1 MRQIALI
8 GALAIGFAALLG
20 AAPAHADGEVTRAK
34 GCGEKIFVSS
44 VNGFSVLSGPGE
56 GMVKDGDMLVGDLEL
71 IGHAAVYDKTAG
83 RNVFVMI
90 EEHGLDKS
98 QITQRIAAACR
109 SEVANTFTSGQVMRT
124 RGCGNKIFVDATNG
138 FAVLERISGGIVNEG
153 DTVSGNFNR
162 AGRATVQVKQ
172 SGITLTVF
180 VDDFELSRSAIRRKI
195 AATCR

>member
-1 MRQIALI
+1 MRQMALSCVF
-8 GALAIGFAALLG
+8 AVGFAALLG
-20 AAPAHADGEVTRAK
+20 AAPALADGEVTRTK

-44 VNGFSVLSGPGE
+44 VKGYSVLSATGE
-56 GMVKDGDMLVGDLEL
+56 GMVKDGDMLIGDLES
-71 IGHAAVYDKTAG
+71 IGHVAVYDKTSG

-98 QITQRIAAACR
+98 QVTQRIAAACR
-109 SEVANTFTSGQVMRT
+109 LEVANTFTSGQVMRT

-138 FAVLERISGGIVNEG
+138 FAVLERIAGGIVNEG

-162 AGRATVQVKQ
+162 AGRATVQVKP

-195 AATCR
+195 AETCR

>member
-1 MRQIALI
+1 MRQMALRCAL
-8 GALAIGFAALLG
+8 GAAFAALLG

-44 VNGFSVLSGPGE
+44 VNGYSVLSGSAE

-71 IGHAAVYDKTAG
+71 IGHAAIYDKTAG

-98 QITQRIAAACR
+98 QITQRIATACR

-138 FAVLERISGGIVNEG
+138 FAVLERIAGGIVNEG

-172 SGITLTVF
+172 SGVTLTVF
-180 VDDFELSRSAIRRKI
+180 VDDFELSRSAVRRKI
-195 AATCR
+195 AQTCR